1 MFLQDQ
7 ETIVSL
13 KPLSVTHENSKL
25 YSMLKQCMANNEE
38 LRQAL
43 VDAAETI
50 SKLTE
55 KLIES
60 PATTDNT
67 KCP

>member
-1 MFLQDQ
+1 MELSKDQ
-7 ETIVSL
+7 ATIAEL
-13 KPLSVTHENSKL
+13 RPLSVGHENSKL

-50 SKLTE
+50 DKLTE
-55 KLIES
+55 KLLES
-60 PATTDNT
+60 RSTTDNT
-67 KCP
+67 